1 MIEINNI
8 YNNDCIDFMNEM
20 SDDKFKVDLIL
31 TSPPYN
37 TSRTTGTLEN
47 HEKRYDFYLENKD
60 NEEYDKWTLNLFNHF
75 DKILNANGCV
85 IYNISYGDENPSQMF
100 TCISK
105 ILSESNFV
113 LADVIGW
120 KKHTALPNNVS
131 SNKLTRIFEFV
142 FIFCRKEEFYTFH
155 CNKKVISTSSTG
167 QKIYENIYNLIEA
180 KNNDES
186 TNLNK
191 ATFST
196 EFVCKLLNI
205 YGKENGIVYDP
216 FMGTGTTAIACK
228 KYGLNFLGTELSK
241 EQCDYAI
248 NRLNKTPFPLI
259 KHKFSKI

>member
-1 MIEINNI
+1 
-8 YNNDCIDFMNEM
+8 
-20 SDDKFKVDLIL
+20 
-31 TSPPYN
+31 
-37 TSRTTGTLEN
+37 
-47 HEKRYDFYLENKD
+47 
-60 NEEYDKWTLNLFNHF
+60 
-75 DKILNANGCV
+75 
-85 IYNISYGDENPSQMF
+85 MF

-241 EQCDYAI
+241 EQCNYAI